1 MEVTFGDIQIW
12 ISYDDASDEFQYIET
27 RVSRRELVPGGL
39 RDSGTARPRLGPGRT
54 PRGPLGGP
62 TTQKH

>member
-39 RDSGTARPRLGPGRT
+39 RDSGTARLD
-54 PRGPLGGP
+54 
-62 TTQKH
+62 